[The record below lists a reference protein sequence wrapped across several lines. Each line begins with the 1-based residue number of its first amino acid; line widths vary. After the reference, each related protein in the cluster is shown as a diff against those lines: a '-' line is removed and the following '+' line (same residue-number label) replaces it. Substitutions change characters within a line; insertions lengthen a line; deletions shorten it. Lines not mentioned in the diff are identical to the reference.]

1 MAFQVFD
8 WKTDITH
15 HLVTPQIRSRFLRFA
30 PGQVADRHSHDL
42 GHEIFFILKGEA
54 HFEIE
59 GGERVVK
66 AGQLCAALADEIH
79 QVRNDDPDEEMI
91 MYLSVTPHIQPTHTG
106 RNPDDSRKPAR
117 FAPSISYDRET
128 DIETPIDQLI
138 DKCAGAARK
147 MAEVAADSARVQE
160 ETAAQLKAALAA
172 NNLAEAE
179 RLREAQWQ
187 GIYQT
192 FKQVYALGEVWNDL
206 APRAGKTG

>member
-15 HLVTPQIRSRFLRFA
+15 HLVTPQIRSRFLRFE

-42 GHEIFFILKGEA
+42 GHEVFFILQGVA

-59 GGERVVK
+59 GGCRQVK
-66 AGQLCAALADEIH
+66 AGQLCVALADEIH
-79 QVRNDDPDEEMI
+79 QVRNDTDEPMI

-106 RNPDDSRKPAR
+106 RNPDDSRRPTR
-117 FAPSISYDRET
+117 FAPSSSYDRTT
-128 DIETPIDQLI
+128 DTDTPIDQLI
-138 DKCAGAARK
+138 DKCAAAARK
-147 MAEVAADSARVQE
+147 MADVATNSAQVQE
-160 ETAAQLKAALAA
+160 NTAAQLKAALAA
-172 NNLAEAE
+172 NDETEAN
-179 RLREAQWQ
+179 RLREQLWQ

-192 FKQVYALGEVWNDL
+192 FKQVYALGDLWNDL